1 MKAAMYTPPS
11 VRKKAKASKPD
22 SAIAIHAQDD
32 DGNNHI
38 VGLGNLR
45 VAIVQDG
52 KFWFA
57 QGLDLDY
64 GAQGNTADEAKTN
77 FENGLHATLQIHL
90 KVFGTIKNILKVA
103 PSEVQNELLYH
114 PVSRFSQV
122 SGHHIESKALPA
134 VEGLPFS
141 GIEYMMPVAA

>member
-77 FENGLHATLQIHL
+77 AFIPERARYKAELNPAGPEPITTTGTTLSSLIARL
-90 KVFGTIKNILKVA
+90 
-103 PSEVQNELLYH
+103 NE
-114 PVSRFSQV
+114 
-122 SGHHIESKALPA
+122 
-134 VEGLPFS
+134 
-141 GIEYMMPVAA
+141 